1 MTVPVAPI
9 AAAPVAAA
17 PAPVAA
23 APVAAAPAPAPA
35 APVALPT
42 AAPVAAP
49 PVAAA
54 PAAAAPVGLPVG
66 YAGALSGPPQVASV
80 PSGSGGG
87 FAEAHYNKPLLIH
100 ILTVSSRKLKY
111 ENREDLAPTVDYIV
125 LNPATGGVEEVKGT
139 VVLPKYLRT
148 ELVACYERGDR
159 FVTGLVTEVPG
170 ANDKPAKVLRALDDQ
185 NSGYGAEQ
193 ARAILM
199 DVAGKHFQ
207 WWPTAAA

>member
-23 APVAAAPAPAPA
+23 APVAAAPVAVPA
-35 APVALPT
+35 

-54 PAAAAPVGLPVG
+54 PAAAPVGLPVG
-66 YAGALSGPPQVASV
+66 YAGALAGPPAVATI
-80 PSGSGGG
+80 PSGGG
-87 FAEAHYNKPLLIH
+87 AGIAEAHFDKPLLFH
-100 ILTVSSRKLKY
+100 ILSLSMRTLKY
-111 ENREDLAPTVDYIV
+111 EKIEGLAPLVDYIV
-125 LNPATGGVEEVKGT
+125 LDPATGGVEEVKGV
-139 VVLPKYLRT
+139 VVLPKHLRT
-148 ELVACYERGDR
+148 ELVACFERGDR
-159 FVTGLVTEVPG
+159 FVTAVATEVPTS
-170 ANDKPAKVLRALDDQ
+170 NDKPAKVLRALDDQ